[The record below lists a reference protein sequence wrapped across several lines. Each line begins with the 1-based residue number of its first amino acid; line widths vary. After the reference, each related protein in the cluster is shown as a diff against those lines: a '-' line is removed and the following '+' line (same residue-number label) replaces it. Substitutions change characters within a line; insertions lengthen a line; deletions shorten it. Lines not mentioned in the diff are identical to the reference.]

1 MLLESTLTITMSELA
16 TEIVYLSLKPNL
28 DLDTNATW
36 ATILTTIAQQPGI
49 KAVYW
54 GRQIEH
60 PDTVQ
65 MVVGKATPCNPSSP
79 SSHD

>member
-1 MLLESTLTITMSELA
+1 MSELA
-16 TEIVYLSLKPNL
+16 TEIVYLPLKPNL

-36 ATILTTIAQQPGI
+36 AKTLTTIAQQPGV
-49 KAVYW
+49 KAAYW
-54 GRQIEH
+54 GRQIEN

-65 MVVGKATPCNPSSP
+65 MAIGKVSPCNPSSS